1 MAFLYQLTAPNGKA
15 YLGIT
20 NHSPE
25 QRWGGHLY
33 SALKNSKL
41 AIHCAIRK
49 YGWDNFKKEVLVEG
63 TFAYVKDLE
72 VKAIAVF
79 NTFAPNG
86 YNLTK
91 GGDGITGV
99 TFKHTDEAKAKI
111 SAASLSMSAESHE
124 KASVALK
131 ALYADPVWK
140 AKKLS
145 TSLRGSAHPQFGR
158 ASTFRGKKHTP
169 ETIAKMQLAQKGHLG
184 TMNGK
189 HHTEEA
195 KEKIAVAQRG
205 EKAYWFGKTL
215 AEETKQKMS
224 AVRKGKVTSIAIKE
238 LLSTIRKAQWADPIY
253 RAKNIA
259 GQQNKVYTCPHC
271 SKSGGGGMLR
281 WHFDHCKLNV
291 ENA

>member
-1 MAFLYQLTAPNGKA
+1 MAYLYSLTAPNGKA

-20 NHSPE
+20 NYTPE
-25 QRWGGHLY
+25 KRWAGHLY
-33 SALKNSKL
+33 SAVKNSKL

-49 YGWDNFKKEVLVEG
+49 YGWDNFKKEILVEG
-63 TFAYVKDLE
+63 SVAYIKDLE

-79 NTFAPNG
+79 NSFAPNG

-111 SAASLSMSAESHE
+111 SAASLNMSAESHE

-131 ALYADPVWK
+131 ALYTDPVWK

-145 TSLRGSAHPQFGR
+145 TTLRGSAHPQFGG
-158 ASTFRGKKHTP
+158 AGTFFGKKHSP
-169 ETIAKMQLAQKGHLG
+169 ETIAKMKLSQQGHAG

-189 HHTEEA
+189 HHTAET

-205 EKAYWFGKTL
+205 EKAHWFGKTL

-224 AVRKGKVTSIAIKE
+224 LVKKGKLHTIASKE
-238 LLSTIRKAQWADPIY
+238 LLSTKRKAQWLDPEY

-259 GQQNKVYTCPHC
+259 GQQNKVYACPHC
-271 SKSGGGGMLR
+271 SVVGGGGMLR
-281 WHFDHCKLNV
+281 WHFDHCKFNV

>member
-1 MAFLYQLTAPNGKA
+1 MAYLYQLTAPNGKA

-20 NHSPE
+20 NHAPE

-145 TSLRGSAHPQFGR
+145 TLLRGSAHPQFGKT
-158 ASTFRGKKHTP
+158 SFFRGREHSP
-169 ETIAKMQLAQKGHLG
+169 ETIAKMKLASQGRPSSML
-184 TMNGK
+184 GK

-224 AVRKGKVTSIAIKE
+224 FARKGKSTSIATKE
-238 LLSTIRKAQWADPIY
+238 LLSASRKAQWADPIY

-271 SKSGGGGMLR
+271 SKSGGTGMFR
-281 WHFDHCKLNV
+281 WHFGHCKLNV
-291 ENA
+291 ENI